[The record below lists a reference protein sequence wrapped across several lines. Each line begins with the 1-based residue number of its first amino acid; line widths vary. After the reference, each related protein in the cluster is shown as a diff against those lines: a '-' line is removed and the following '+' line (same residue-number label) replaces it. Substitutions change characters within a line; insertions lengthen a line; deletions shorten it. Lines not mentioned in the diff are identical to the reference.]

1 MATLAIAVIVV
12 CLILCC
18 LMAVPAYTGAIIVNR
33 LSGSLRSV
41 GPGVEILF
49 PWEKIVSGILLKKN
63 SCNFESD
70 FETQDKATISLK
82 ISFDTEPLPTKLTN
96 YERFDAESR
105 MNGIK
110 ERIRSILSAK
120 IYTSYPD
127 RGTVMKSLKEL
138 ATEAKK
144 EFEESLTEKGDVR
157 IEEYY
162 GTNLASLM
170 IADVALPQILK
181 DAAAEK
187 EAQEKRN
194 EARKSEMGTIK
205 EMAKDLVSES
215 GGTMMYEDAIRRIQ
229 VQLGKV
235 KDENKTFGLDKG
247 TQQLI
252 KDAITGVMTKI
263 TAKEAGNGQ

>member
-18 LMAVPAYTGAIIVNR
+18 FAAVPAYTGANIINR
-33 LSGSLRSV
+33 VSGSLRSV
-41 GPGVEILF
+41 GPGIGILW
-49 PWEKIVSGILLKKN
+49 PWEKIVSGIPLKKN
-63 SCNFESD
+63 SCSFESD
-70 FETQDKATISLK
+70 FETQDKATLSLK
-82 ISFDTEPLPTKLTN
+82 ISFDTEPLRTKLMN
-96 YERFDAESR
+96 YERFDTESR

-110 ERIRSILSAK
+110 ERIRSILSAI
-120 IYTSYPD
+120 IYSYPD
-127 RGTVMKSLKEL
+127 RGAVMSDLKEL
-138 ATEAKK
+138 AAKAKK
-144 EFEESLTEKGDVR
+144 EFENSMTELGDER

-162 GTNLASLM
+162 GTNLVSLM

-181 DAAAEK
+181 DAAAQK
-187 EAQEKRN
+187 EAQEKQN
-194 EARKSEMGTIK
+194 EARRSEMDMIK
-205 EMAKDLVSES
+205 QMAKELVAES

-252 KDAITGVMTKI
+252 KDAIKGVMTKI
-263 TAKEAGNGQ
+263 TVKEAGNGQ